1 MNATRSPRTAQLTF
15 EIDAQHL
22 GDEFAGSPAV
32 LEPWVASRSDRALE
46 VGALP
51 TAEPGIARIMPLP
64 PVAFRQPMTARQ
76 RGFLFALARE
86 HGMTADDVH
95 AWAVEHFRV
104 ASVADL
110 DRRQASEM
118 IRLLQ
123 DAPAMPVAS

>member
-15 EIDAQHL
+15 EIDAQPL

-32 LEPWVASRSDRALE
+32 LDPWVAPRSDRALE
-46 VGALP
+46 IGVLP
-51 TAEPGIARIMPLP
+51 AEKPGIARIVPLP
-64 PVAFRQPMTARQ
+64 PVALRQPMTSRQ
-76 RGFLFALARE
+76 RNFLFALARE

-95 AWAVEHFRV
+95 SWAVEHFRV

-118 IRLLQ
+118 IRQLQ